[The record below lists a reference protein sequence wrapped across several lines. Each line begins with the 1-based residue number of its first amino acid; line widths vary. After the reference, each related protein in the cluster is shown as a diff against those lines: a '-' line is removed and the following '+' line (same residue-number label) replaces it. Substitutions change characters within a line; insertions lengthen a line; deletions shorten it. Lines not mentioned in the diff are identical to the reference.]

1 VGTIATIAAITARN
15 EEKVITVSLHS
26 PKYLAL
32 RSDFAHKDSIKALAD
47 YPDVKWD
54 GDSKVWLVH
63 VELMDKLIANLGDVI
78 NPLDVDFVMAMPLRA
93 PAEQRRVTRQ
103 QVMAEKAEN
112 KAAIRRAGKTLVE
125 YGRATR

>member
-1 VGTIATIAAITARN
+1 MIELSIRD
-15 EEKVITVSLHS
+15 K
-26 PKYLAL
+26 KYLSL
-32 RSDFAHKDSIKALAD
+32 RSDFAHREAIKSLAD

-54 GDSKVWLVH
+54 AESRTWLMH
-63 VELMDKLIANLGDVI
+63 VELMDKLIHILGDQLA
-78 NPLDVDFVMAMPLRA
+78 PLDVDFVMTMPLRA
-93 PAEQRRVTRQ
+93 PAERKRTTRQ